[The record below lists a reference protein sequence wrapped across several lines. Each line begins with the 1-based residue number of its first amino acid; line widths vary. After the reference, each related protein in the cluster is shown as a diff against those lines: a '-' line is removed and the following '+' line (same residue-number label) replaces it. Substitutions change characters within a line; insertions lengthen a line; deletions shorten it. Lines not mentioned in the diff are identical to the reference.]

1 LRKERAENYA
11 DFVDNIGRAVKK
23 SLEEVHDSK
32 PVTVPVTA
40 PTPVPVTTPT
50 PVPVTAPAPVPV
62 TTPTPV
68 PGVVE
73 PLKQPATAP
82 ASGTDVKANPVDP
95 VPKLEP

>member
-1 LRKERAENYA
+1 MRKERAENYA

-40 PTPVPVTTPT
+40 PTPVPVTTP
-50 PVPVTAPAPVPV
+50 A
-62 TTPTPV
+62 PV